1 MKKTSQAI
9 ATELAT
15 LESRRESLSTDT
27 EAARVKL
34 DAAREQLVR
43 SATGAKQVTAAQA
56 EYSALNEAL
65 KSLDERIETKR
76 TELDAA
82 LADEEKRA
90 VAARDA
96 ELKATC
102 ERLQSE
108 HDADAVE
115 LDAVIN
121 AFTARVLARSREFN
135 QAMRERFS
143 FLPAH
148 QRANTI
154 VERSWSKSL
163 QYPTLQFG
171 EAIHAAINRA
181 AREADRHRARG
192 TRAA

>member
-1 MKKTSQAI
+1 MNSKQIS
-9 ATELAT
+9 TELEQ
-15 LESRRESLSTDT
+15 LEARRESL
-27 EAARVKL
+27 AAER
-34 DAAREQLVR
+34 DAARLKLSEAREGLI
-43 SATGAKQVTAAQA
+43 TGAAKVASVTAAQSTFTALA
-56 EYSALNEAL
+56 ESLDE
-65 KSLDERIETKR
+65 LDERIAERR